1 MKINSF
7 NTTCVISSVEHNG
20 EWRCHCNHLN
30 ESDTVVRIMIVAQA
44 MFNDRGGI

>member
-7 NTTCVISSVEHNG
+7 NTTCVIRSVEDNG
-20 EWRCHCNHLN
+20 EWRCHCNQMRVIQ
-30 ESDTVVRIMIVAQA
+30 VVRIMIVAQA

>member
-1 MKINSF
+1 MYLPKMKINSF

-30 ESDTVVRIMIVAQA
+30 ESDTSCEDYDSRPGYV
-44 MFNDRGGI
+44 